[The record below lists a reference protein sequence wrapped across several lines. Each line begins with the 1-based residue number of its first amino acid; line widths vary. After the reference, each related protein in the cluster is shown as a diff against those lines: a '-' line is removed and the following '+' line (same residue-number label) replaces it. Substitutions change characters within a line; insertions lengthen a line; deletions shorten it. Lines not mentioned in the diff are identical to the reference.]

1 MKHGLEGGTIV
12 PFDSLTASMMMMM
25 MMMIGSGYF
34 SDGCSS
40 TVSEYGLDLEE
51 FHVGIISVV

>member
-12 PFDSLTASMMMMM
+12 PFDSLTAHMM

-40 TVSEYGLDLEE
+40 TVSENGLDLEE